1 MEIIHTIHIKVL
13 QNFKSE
19 ANTLNPSYI
28 DIENDKPWT
37 FPDRFRNKGY
47 LNRFI
52 IKSLLFSVSITN
64 DTKTIFITL

>member
-28 DIENDKPWT
+28 DIENDKPST

-52 IKSLLFSVSITN
+52 IECRFTN

>member
-52 IKSLLFSVSITN
+52 IEFRFTN